1 MIKFIKKI
9 LSFLFFPFIW
19 LFRKIKGRPKKK
31 EFYIH
36 DIEALKEA
44 NILIK
49 GISIQRTDKE
59 GLKYSILTY
68 GNKPDQKEK
77 DSLKPKDFEEEK
89 KDAD

>member
-9 LSFLFFPFIW
+9 LSFLFFPLIW

-31 EFYIH
+31 ESYVH
-36 DIEALKEA
+36 DIEELTKA
-44 NILIK
+44 NIYIK
-49 GISIQRTDKE
+49 GMSIQWTDKE

-77 DSLKPKDFEEEK
+77 DSVKLKDFEEEK
-89 KDAD
+89 KDAA